1 MILPRVR
8 LGQGYKVLLERGRI
22 MVRCKQAEMFN
33 MSVSMLFGM
42 SPKVHFQC
50 GNCGR
55 WSVGRGNIQYVNRN
69 GGLYIPCQCCGET
82 NKIPC
87 QLG

>member
-1 MILPRVR
+1 MIV
-8 LGQGYKVLLERGRI
+8 GI
-22 MVRCKQAEMFN
+22 
-33 MSVSMLFGM
+33 
-42 SPKVHFQC
+42 SPKVNFQC
-50 GNCGR
+50 GKCGR
-55 WSVGRGNIQYVNRN
+55 WSAGRGSTQYVNQN

>member
-1 MILPRVR
+1 
-8 LGQGYKVLLERGRI
+8 
-22 MVRCKQAEMFN
+22 MVRCKQAEMYT

-50 GNCGR
+50 GSCGR
-55 WSVGRGNIQYVNRN
+55 WSIGRGNMQYINRN

-87 QLG
+87 RLG

>member
-1 MILPRVR
+1 
-8 LGQGYKVLLERGRI
+8 
-22 MVRCKQAEMFN
+22 MVRCKQAEMYT

-42 SPKVHFQC
+42 SPKVRFQC
-50 GNCGR
+50 GSCGR
-55 WSVGRGNIQYVNRN
+55 WSIGRGNIQYINRN

-87 QLG
+87 RLG

>member
-1 MILPRVR
+1 
-8 LGQGYKVLLERGRI
+8 
-22 MVRCKQAEMFN
+22 MVTCKKAEMYT

-50 GNCGR
+50 GSCGR
-55 WSVGRGNIQYVNRN
+55 WSIGRGNMQYINRN

-87 QLG
+87 RLG